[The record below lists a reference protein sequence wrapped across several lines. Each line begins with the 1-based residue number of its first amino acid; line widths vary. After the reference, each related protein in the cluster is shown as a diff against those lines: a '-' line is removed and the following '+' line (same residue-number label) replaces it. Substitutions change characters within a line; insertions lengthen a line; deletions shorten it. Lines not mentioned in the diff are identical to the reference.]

1 MKKNVVTKNN
11 NNSILGNNLNKK
23 QVNKTGITSNLT
35 SLNSKKINNSS
46 NSGKKSN
53 LIYDDNFISLINEL
67 SKMINVLYKSNNT
80 SFSTM
85 KNILDTNDNKNEK
98 QKIDKKIVSNS
109 FNKIETSFNDF
120 YSNVKTL
127 FQRMKNYENNIN
139 NNKKEKNN
147 NIFKSVDNN
156 NKYNDS
162 IENDFDTRNIQ
173 RTYKINKNNNT
184 NEYNLVKINY
194 QNIKNNKQSNRSTS
208 LVNNNFSPKILN
220 YKKQRLSKNNNK
232 KNNISYNQN
241 NSSIIYSQKNDYDND
256 IDNNLNLIIEE
267 NIQLKN
273 KNILLEKKND
283 NLKNLINS
291 SKNSSSCNIRVN
303 KPTRLI
309 MDTSLMLNDDL
320 SIDKSFLI
328 NNNNSMSTTYRNKK
342 DLNKSFSSM
351 KNNYLLSLKLSNVNN
366 NLNKK
371 NEIIKLKNNP
381 IKIKSIKE
389 SVKQL
394 KEKFSQNKNTNYE
407 TRNNVSKN
415 NTQGSLV
422 GGAMYST
429 MEDDYKK
436 NNNSALSPSQNKSL
450 KHLNTLNNI
459 SLKRDNSC
467 RNDNKIRV
475 NSIDKVPY
483 IELNYKNNNKEEDKL
498 NYDKITVITN
508 KDKRVYSPFRNN
520 CENLKQQILG
530 YENIDNSEKGV
541 KTNKIKTS
549 MDELSLE
556 NQKLIDEINKL
567 KINKDEELYKKIS
580 RFEGQIILLTR
591 KNNELIQKLNE
602 NNEGK
607 KKLLNVIKGN
617 EKKMNEYNDI
627 VTK

>member
-1 MKKNVVTKNN
+1 MKKNVVVKNN

-53 LIYDDNFISLINEL
+53 LIYDDNFISLMNEL

-98 QKIDKKIVSNS
+98 QKIDKKVVFNS

-320 SIDKSFLI
+320 SIDKSFQI

-436 NNNSALSPSQNKSL
+436 NNNSVLSPSQNKSL

-617 EKKMNEYNDI
+617 EKK
-627 VTK
+627 